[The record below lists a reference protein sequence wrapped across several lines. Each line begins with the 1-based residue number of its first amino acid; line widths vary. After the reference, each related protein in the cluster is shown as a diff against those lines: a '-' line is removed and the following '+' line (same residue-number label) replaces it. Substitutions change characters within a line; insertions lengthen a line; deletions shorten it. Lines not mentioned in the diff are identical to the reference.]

1 MFLRYNIYCFKII
14 VLNHNFYKRAGA
26 KALLFLVKNGKT
38 RIIIIR
44 RDMQKIYLN
53 WMKIRRGMH
62 KIIAENVRFESVKN
76 SNHSS
81 EGFIQIDNEFE
92 SQWKLNSNRLST
104 VEVA

>member
-1 MFLRYNIYCFKII
+1 
-14 VLNHNFYKRAGA
+14 
-26 KALLFLVKNGKT
+26 
-38 RIIIIR
+38 
-44 RDMQKIYLN
+44 
-53 WMKIRRGMH
+53 MKIRRGMH